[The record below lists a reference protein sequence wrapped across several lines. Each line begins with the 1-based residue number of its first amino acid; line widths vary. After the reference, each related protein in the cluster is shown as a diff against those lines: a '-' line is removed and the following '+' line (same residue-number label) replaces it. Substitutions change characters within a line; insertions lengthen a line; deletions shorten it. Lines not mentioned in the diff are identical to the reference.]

1 MKSIVKWRDLADGHL
16 YNAGDPFPYDGR
28 EISKERIEELSG
40 KRNKAG
46 FALIEVE
53 PEETPIPEEKPAK
66 KATRSRK
73 KAE

>member
-1 MKSIVKWRDLADGHL
+1 MKSIVKWRDLTDGHL

-28 EISKERIEELSG
+28 EIPKERIEELSG
-40 KRNKAG
+40 KRNMAG
-46 FALIEVE
+46 FALIEIE
-53 PEETPIPEEKPAK
+53 PEEAQAPEEKPVK